1 MASRRKLAFLPDH
14 NLPSEITKYLSK
26 LSKVTVSSFG
36 AIDLQ
41 QRADD
46 DQVIEAATRH
56 GLLTLTGD
64 KRFTEEHLPLCR
76 HEGII
81 KFEVTKPATR
91 LRCLKKFMRMKE
103 RHLAWKGVTRL
114 YEDSVVMQQHNGTQ
128 STIQYPQ
135 G

>member
-14 NLPSEITKYLSK
+14 NLPSEIAKYLSK
-26 LSKVTVSSFG
+26 LKKVSVSNFE
-36 AIDLQ
+36 AIGLH

-46 DQVIEAATRH
+46 DQVIETATQRR
-56 GLLTLTGD
+56 LLILTGD

-103 RHLAWKGVTRL
+103 RHLTWKGVTHL
-114 YEDSVVMQQHNGTQ
+114 YEHSVVLQQHNGTQ